1 MEVSKGT
8 VIAGRY
14 RLTERLG
21 GGGMGEVWKARDQR
35 LRVDVAAKRLILDP
49 HATPEERR
57 TALTYAEKESRHA
70 AALRAHPN
78 VVAVHD
84 VVEDDDGIP
93 WTVMD
98 LVTGRSLAQA
108 VAAGERFEPDHA
120 ARIGLQVLGALAA
133 AHAIGITHR
142 DVKPGNIMLADDGS
156 ILLVDFGIAKHDAD
170 TRITRTGLAVG
181 TVEYMAPERFDG
193 ADGPT
198 GDLWALGVTLYEAVS
213 GISPFRRD
221 SLVATI
227 QAISRDDLP
236 PPASAG
242 WMAEPIMRLLDKDPH
257 ARPTTE
263 QAKALLEGGQD
274 PGTAAPGP
282 AGGHPP
288 TQLVP
293 VGGLPAGRPP
303 LTTAQGELFERA
315 IQIAKSIQDA
325 DERESAFYRV
335 GVSAP
340 WLHDEIMPRLSAE
353 NRVELQ
359 LELAL
364 EASDAVLAR
373 RLLDQAGALIALI
386 PNPEEQAA
394 SHQQHIIDMSRAAGL
409 LSKVDP
415 AGARQLME
423 QVESAAHTLPP
434 NPDYTWVLP
443 DQLVEIAKQGRDA
456 DPHASRR
463 LINLAEHRA
472 LGLDEQEDRNW
483 ALGRV
488 SAGVAP
494 VDPDRA
500 ERLIGM
506 ITERYEQV
514 HSWQES
520 IEAAVSAG
528 CGHVPDLIDAAELAL
543 VGPARA
549 AMPTSATPSI
559 PVPTVAAP
567 AQTEERTSGWWRRL
581 RRTRQPDPMDA
592 DLEELIEE
600 LEAEEEEDSTSD
612 LVGIAVA
619 AAAADSSRAE
629 RLASRITTHA
639 ARAKALTGM
648 AGQVAASDPAQ
659 ARQWL
664 ATAHEAALGI
674 PKGPYG
680 GRPEALG
687 AVAAE
692 AADLDHDLATGV
704 TRHLVSSLGEHVEVW
719 TLVIVA
725 EYIAAVDPAQ
735 AVRLVDQVESRT
747 EPLDAGPRRHLALA
761 LVTAAVALADT
772 DLHYA
777 KSLVRRAWQAVHRPP
792 EVEEYVELTWWPLR
806 ALAVRDLH
814 TAEQLLD
821 QLPSSDQEPLLTHV
835 VSELMESDPRRAEQ
849 AAQRITDDT
858 ARKQALVQ
866 AALAIATNAQGCSS
880 VEEKP

>member
-14 RLTERLG
+14 RLAERLG

-49 HATPEERR
+49 HATIEERR

-156 ILLVDFGIAKHDAD
+156 ILLVDFGIAKHHAD

-193 ADGPT
+193 DDGPT

-221 SLVATI
+221 SLMATI
-227 QAISRDDLP
+227 QAIGRDDLP
-236 PPASAG
+236 RPASAG
-242 WMAEPIMRLLDKDPH
+242 WMAEPIMRLLDKEAH
-257 ARPTTE
+257 ARPTTA
-263 QAKALLEGGQD
+263 QAKALLEDGQD
-274 PGTAAPGP
+274 SGTAAPAPEPP
-282 AGGHPP
+282 AP
-288 TQLVP
+288 
-293 VGGLPAGRPP
+293 RPP
-303 LTTAQGELFERA
+303 LSTAQGELFERA
-315 IQIAKSIQDA
+315 IQIAESIRDP
-325 DERESAFYRV
+325 DERESALYSV

-340 WLHDEIMPRLSAE
+340 SLREEIMPRLSAE
-353 NRVELQ
+353 NRLGLQ

-364 EASDAVLAR
+364 EAADAVLAR

-386 PNPEEQAA
+386 PDPEEQAA

-600 LEAEEEEDSTSD
+600 LETEEEEDSTSD

-674 PKGPYG
+674 PKGPYS

-704 TRHLVSSLGEHVEVW
+704 TRHLVSSLGKHVEVW

-735 AVRLVDQVESRT
+735 AVRLVDQAESRT

-772 DLHYA
+772 DLQYA